1 METSRFRA
9 VHQRLERLI
18 EIAAAMNAEQDLSS
32 LLELIVNSAVELTDS
47 DAGSLYIREGDKL
60 YFRIA
65 LNHTLSRRDKTE
77 LTRSF
82 GKSVSVPIG
91 EQSLAGYVALNGKP
105 LNIPDAYSIHGK
117 SYSHN
122 EKFDR
127 ESNYECHSMLLWPMF
142 DHLGKN
148 VGVVQIIN
156 RNYDPEQKTWSA
168 FSADD
173 EQMIRSLS
181 SLAGTAITRS
191 RLIHQLSSSY
201 RTIMTRIARAVEMKE
216 ADPDTHVHNVRLA
229 KYAREIGEEMELDSD
244 FVSHLHDAA
253 PMHDIGKQCVPDAV
267 LFKPG
272 KLSDDEF
279 DTVKRHTL
287 YGSEIFEGLSEP
299 IAEMAHNIARSHHE
313 RYDGTG
319 YPDGVAGEDISLE
332 ARIIAVAD
340 VFDALS
346 SKRVYN
352 GPFPLEKCF
361 SIIEKDIGK
370 HFDPE
375 VANAFLRRRG
385 RIVSLRDAFENIKRS
400 DSIPPLEEL
409 LAMDYHQLIA
419 LGQG

>member
-1 METSRFRA
+1 
-9 VHQRLERLI
+9 
-18 EIAAAMNAEQDLSS
+18 MNAEQDLSS
-32 LLELIVNSAVELTDS
+32 LLEVIVSSAVELTDS

-77 LTRSF
+77 LTKSF

-91 EQSLAGYVALNGKP
+91 EHSLAGYVALKGKP
-105 LNIPDAYSIHGK
+105 LNIPDAYSLK
-117 SYSHN
+117 DTPYSHN

-142 DHLGKN
+142 DHQGKN
-148 VGVVQIIN
+148 VGVLQIIN
-156 RNYDPEQKTWSA
+156 RSYDAKRHTWSE
-168 FSADD
+168 FTADD

-191 RLIHQLSSSY
+191 MLINRLSSSY

-229 KYAREIGEEMELDSD
+229 KYAREIGEELGLEEE
-244 FVSHLHDAA
+244 FIEHLHDAA

-272 KLSDDEF
+272 KLSDEEF
-279 DTVKRHTL
+279 STVKRHTS

-299 IAEMAHNIARSHHE
+299 IARMAHNIARSHHE
-313 RYDGTG
+313 RYDGRG
-319 YPDGVAGEDISLE
+319 YPDGISGEDIPLE

-346 SKRVYN
+346 SKRVYKD
-352 GPFPLEKCF
+352 PFPLEKCF
-361 SIIEKDIGK
+361 AIVEEGIGK
-370 HFDPE
+370 HFDPD

-385 RIVSLRDAFENIKRS
+385 RIVSLRDAFECIKHKS
-400 DSIPPLEEL
+400 SLPPLEEL
-409 LAMDYHQLIA
+409 LAMDYHQLVA